1 MKNALKYMALFVGLL
16 TINFFISCS
25 NAAGG
30 GGSSHG
36 FDGFTIT
43 AESGFV
49 SADKTTAIAGEQVT
63 LTITDPQGIVNS
75 FPLVVIGEDG
85 SEVELSGTGDIR
97 TFIMP
102 GQKVCY
108 KLMFE
113 GTTPYNKIGNKTAKD
128 VEYDIVEF
136 GDWPQTVM
144 PNDGSISVDETKFVI
159 CGEFR
164 YCLGSDCNF
173 YVKAEWNNNDYRWF
187 KVEPIKWRVLTTN
200 YNGTNKKLL
209 LAEDILERG
218 KYDSE
223 RTNYETSEIR
233 KWLNSNTTCDV
244 ESDHSNSVGFLNTAF
259 DKNQRELIASTSV
272 DNSARSTQLDNPTLM
287 YGIEATGFSPVN
299 EDYAERLFNTHSRTY
314 INTSDTPT
322 IDKIFLLS
330 RQEATKREYGFY
342 EGLQPG
348 TYSFADPDRFKTRTI
363 YAGRMGGEGNW
374 WLRSPD
380 DFTNPTTG
388 STRHNVACVES
399 GGANFYQFSSN
410 SGAINGNHKPDM
422 YLGIVPALC
431 LEN

>member
-1 MKNALKYMALFVGLL
+1 MKNALKYMALFVALL

-36 FDGFTIT
+36 FEGFTIT

-49 SADKTTAIAGEQVT
+49 SADKTTAIAGEQVI

-113 GTTPYNKIGNKTAKD
+113 GTTSYNKIGTKTAKD

-136 GDWPQTVM
+136 GDWPQTIM

-164 YCLGSDCNF
+164 YYLGSDCNF
-173 YVKAEWNNNDYRWF
+173 YVKAEWGNNDYRWY

-223 RTNYETSEIR
+223 STNYETSEIR

-244 ESDHSNSVGFLNTAF
+244 ESDHSDSVGFLNTAF

-287 YGIEATGFSPVN
+287 FGSGESLSPLSDEVAKRYYN
-299 EDYAERLFNTHSRTY
+299 PDLRTY

-348 TYSFADPDRFKTRTI
+348 TYSFADPDRFKKTTN
-363 YAGRMGGEGNW
+363 YEGRMGGEHSW

-380 DFTNPTTG
+380 DLANPTTG
-388 STRHNVACVES
+388 FTSHNVVCVDC
-399 GGANFYQFSSN
+399 GGANFYQFSTD
-410 SGAINGNHKPDM
+410 SGTITTNHKPDM
-422 YLGIVPALC
+422 YLGVVPALC
-431 LEN
+431 VEN